1 MSNIEKARHQFDE
14 AVEKVELKEYL
25 AQHPDFKATC
35 GNCCR
40 KSTMNLQVLCDHT
53 GTDDTA
59 ACDDWI
65 PGPMTKEELSA
76 FLGFE
81 YDSDIP
87 RLDSVVKI
95 KDEDHTA
102 DAKDECDSWEP
113 FSDPETA
120 DAEYKAIQLG
130 TLANINL
137 LLSVWFCNNNGCGCA
152 ACLFGAA
159 GLNCPRHQ
167 VIEVI
172 KKLEEQKC
180 FSTNSAIS

>member
-1 MSNIEKARHQFDE
+1 MSDTKKARHQFDE
-14 AVEKVELKEYL
+14 VAEKAELKEYL
-25 AQHPDFKATC
+25 TQHPDFKATC

-40 KSTMNLQVLCDHT
+40 NATINLEVLCDHP
-53 GTDDTA
+53 GTDDKA

-81 YDSDIP
+81 GDHGDIP
-87 RLDSVVKI
+87 RLDHV
-95 KDEDHTA
+95 EE
-102 DAKDECDSWEP
+102 AKDECDSWEP
-113 FSDPETA
+113 FSNPETA

-130 TLANINL
+130 TLANIDM
-137 LLSVWFCNNNGCGCA
+137 LLSARFCNNNGCGCA
-152 ACLFGAA
+152 ACPFGAA

-167 VIEVI
+167 VIEAI

-180 FSTNSAIS
+180 FSTNNTI

>member
-1 MSNIEKARHQFDE
+1 MADTEKARQQFDE
-14 AVEKVELKEYL
+14 AVETADLK
-25 AQHPDFKATC
+25 AQHPDFKPTC

-40 KSTMNLQVLCDHT
+40 KSTRNPKARCDHP
-53 GTDDTA
+53 GTDDKA

-81 YDSDIP
+81 W
-87 RLDSVVKI
+87 
-95 KDEDHTA
+95 DHGDDHA
-102 DAKDECDSWEP
+102 EEAYDECDSWEP
-113 FSDPETA
+113 FSNHETA

-130 TLANINL
+130 TLVNIDI
-137 LLSVWFCNNNGCGCA
+137 LLSAWFCNNNGCGCA
-152 ACLFGAA
+152 GCPFGVA

-180 FSTNSAIS
+180 FSTNNTI